1 MAVQHV
7 PGRGRSHPPPRRLAA
22 EAASDESEP
31 ESQEKKARRKAKA
44 SINIIQRNYSTT
56 RKPIPMPK
64 SRIENTEEAEETETA
79 EDGDKRSAAGSDRT
93 PRTRVHST
101 KFST

>member
-1 MAVQHV
+1 
-7 PGRGRSHPPPRRLAA
+7 
-22 EAASDESEP
+22 
-31 ESQEKKARRKAKA
+31 
-44 SINIIQRNYSTT
+44 
-56 RKPIPMPK
+56 MPK

-79 EDGDKRSAAGSDRT
+79 EDGDKRSAKKAGSDRT